1 MRASATTLAAET
13 TGAERSALL
22 DVLRQARLTGQHLEI
37 GTAAGG
43 TLKELMAIYPEAK
56 RPPFV
61 VVDPLVYFPDQRRAV
76 ERNLLLPGID
86 PATVDFRVS
95 KSWPALQRALAANER
110 FSFIFIDAVHDAN
123 HVMQDLA
130 WARMLEVGGLVA
142 LHDHNPCFPGV
153 IWAVRYLLKKQ
164 PNYAKV
170 ADAETLVVLKKTAP
184 SAFPEV
190 SGTDRILPAT
200 ADVRIR
206 WRRSISKRFGTNAL

>member
-76 ERNLLLPGID
+76 ERNLLLAGNRPCH
-86 PATVDFRVS
+86 R
-95 KSWPALQRALAANER
+95 R
-110 FSFIFIDAVHDAN
+110 FSR
-123 HVMQDLA
+123 QQKLA
-130 WARMLEVGGLVA
+130 GPAARIG
-142 LHDHNPCFPGV
+142 
-153 IWAVRYLLKKQ
+153 
-164 PNYAKV
+164 
-170 ADAETLVVLKKTAP
+170 
-184 SAFPEV
+184 S
-190 SGTDRILPAT
+190 
-200 ADVRIR
+200 
-206 WRRSISKRFGTNAL
+206 